1 MAHGLDEFETAS
13 EAVSV
18 KEDTAGFERFI
29 APLNYIVVLVSSIA
43 LVVASLVL
51 TYSVASRYFFHFSTD
66 WQDEFS
72 VFLIVGAVFMSAA
85 AVQSRR
91 GHVAIEAFSSIL
103 SARTNRVRLFIVDV
117 ATFAFCAYFAW
128 KSWILL
134 EEAFVDGY
142 RTSSTW
148 QPPLWIPYS
157 LMTAGMIL
165 LTIQVLLQ
173 IATQI
178 QRWNGGLP
186 EQSSRKQRK

>member
-1 MAHGLDEFETAS
+1 MAHGLDDVATAS

-18 KEDTAGFERFI
+18 PGDTAGFERLI
-29 APLNYIVVLVSSIA
+29 APVNYVVVIVSSVA
-43 LVVASLVL
+43 LVIASFVL

-85 AVQSRR
+85 AVQARR
-91 GHVAIEAFSSIL
+91 GHVAIEAFSSIM
-103 SARTNRVRLFIVDV
+103 SRRANRIRLFLVDI
-117 ATFAFCAYFAW
+117 ATFVFCAFFSW

-134 EEAFVDGY
+134 HEAIVEGF

-157 LMTAGMIL
+157 LMTVGMTL
-165 LTIQVLLQ
+165 LALQLLIQIVDEL
-173 IATQI
+173 
-178 QRWNGGLP
+178 RRGGSP
-186 EQSSRKQRK
+186 A